1 MSQLCDMKPF
11 KGAGNLHNKT
21 RLALLLA
28 SIALGLLITLVFPLY
43 RNGSPEHAG
52 YNLMLN
58 TSFVIGVIIIIRSWL
73 ILAPILLLV
82 MNWNS
87 TLNEMT
93 IAQLLQNIS
102 TNTNLIAVL
111 YWAIAFIAGIAL
123 GYHIRFSNQSRRVE
137 QQQE

>member
-1 MSQLCDMKPF
+1 MNK
-11 KGAGNLHNKT
+11 KT
-21 RLALLLA
+21 RMVLLLT

-58 TSFVIGVIIIIRSWL
+58 TSFVIGVIIIRSWL
-73 ILAPILLLV
+73 ISAPILLLV

-93 IAQLLQNIS
+93 IAQLLHNIS
-102 TNTNLIAVL
+102 TNITPIAVV
-111 YWAIAFIAGIAL
+111 YWAIALTAGIAF
-123 GYHIRFSNQSRRVE
+123 GYYMRVSSQSRRVE